1 MIEERRWP
9 IGSKKSVIHAGEGV
23 IADIKWRGNY
33 IVWANDTVS
42 DVHMYLKLIF
52 TIIILHHAVMATVLK
67 TVFAIMYNIRTYI

>member
-9 IGSKKSVIHAGEGV
+9 IGSKKSVIHAGEGE

-42 DVHMYLKLIF
+42 HVYRHF
-52 TIIILHHAVMATVLK
+52 S
-67 TVFAIMYNIRTYI
+67 

>member
-9 IGSKKSVIHAGEGV
+9 IGNKKSVIHGGEGE

-42 DVHMYLKLIF
+42 HGYRYFSGLDKFIDYCVY
-52 TIIILHHAVMATVLK
+52 
-67 TVFAIMYNIRTYI
+67 